1 MKANRIYVIAAA
13 AVLASAAMVG
23 CKKKEETAAPVAP
36 VAAPAATASVTAVDL
51 GNAVGADN
59 KVTATGTAFKP
70 SDKVYASVSTATSDP
85 AASVT
90 GSLGAKWYFG
100 TTEIPNTAKESQ
112 ITFNGTGNTA
122 FDLSNPKGMPAGK
135 YKVDISLNG
144 AVVQSKEFEV
154 K

>member
-1 MKANRIYVIAAA
+1 MKTNRIVVLTA
-13 AVLASAAMVG
+13 AVALASVAMVG
-23 CKKKEETAAPVAP
+23 CKKKEAEAPAA

-51 GNAVGADN
+51 GNAIGADN
-59 KVTATGTAFKP
+59 AVTASGTVFKP
-70 SDKVYASVSTATSDP
+70 SDKVYASVSTATSD
-85 AASVT
+85 AAATVP

-112 ITFNGTGNTA
+112 VNFNGTGKTV
-122 FDLSNPKGMPAGK
+122 FDLSNAKGMPVGS

-144 AVVQSKEFEV
+144 AVVQSKTFEV

>member
-1 MKANRIYVIAAA
+1 MNANRIVVMAA
-13 AVLASAAMVG
+13 AVALASVAMVG
-23 CKKKEETAAPVAP
+23 CKKKEAEAPVAP

-51 GNAVGADN
+51 GNAIGADN
-59 KVTATGTAFKP
+59 SVTASATTFKP
-70 SDKVYASVSTATSDP
+70 SDKVYASVSTATSD
-85 AASVT
+85 AAATVP

-112 ITFNGTGNTA
+112 VNFNGTGKTA
-122 FDLSNPKGMPAGK
+122 FDLSNPKGMPVGK

>member
-1 MKANRIYVIAAA
+1 MKANRIYVVAAA
-13 AVLASAAMVG
+13 AVLATAAMVG
-23 CKKKEETAAPVAP
+23 CKKKEETAPVAP
-36 VAAPAATASVTAVDL
+36 VTAPAATVSVTSVDL
-51 GNAVGADN
+51 GNAIGADS
-59 KVTATGTAFKP
+59 KVSATGTTFKP
-70 SDKVYASVSTATSDP
+70 TDKVYASVSTATSDP
-85 AASVT
+85 AATVP

-112 ITFNGTGNTA
+112 VNFNGTGHTA

>member
-1 MKANRIYVIAAA
+1 MKTNRIVVMAA
-13 AVLASAAMVG
+13 AVAIASVAMVG
-23 CKKKEETAAPVAP
+23 CKKKEAEAPVAP
-36 VAAPAATASVTAVDL
+36 VEAPAATISITAVDL
-51 GNAVGADN
+51 GNAIGADN
-59 KVTATGTAFKP
+59 AVTASGTTFKP

-85 AASVT
+85 AATVP

-112 ITFNGTGNTA
+112 VNFNGTGHTA